1 MRKTSALTLVVL
13 LIALTPGT
21 LVPQEALTSMPD
33 VVKPRS
39 LFGPDED
46 WSKALLYY

>member
-1 MRKTSALTLVVL
+1 MTGLA
-13 LIALTPGT
+13 PGT
-21 LVPQEALTSMPD
+21 LVPHAALTVSQD

-46 WSKALLYY
+46 WDKALLYY